1 MKRLIAILAMMGLM
15 LMPLAISEEIEI
27 SNGTNVEDSSEEIE
41 LKDKGGRF
49 FRLALIRIQETGRK
63 DRLSIFGDFGYADGT
78 FYKGEWMNDMLV
90 A

>member
-41 LKDKGGRF
+41 LKDKGDASF
-49 FRLALIRIQETGRK
+49 VLL
-63 DRLSIFGDFGYADGT
+63 
-78 FYKGEWMNDMLV
+78 
-90 A
+90 